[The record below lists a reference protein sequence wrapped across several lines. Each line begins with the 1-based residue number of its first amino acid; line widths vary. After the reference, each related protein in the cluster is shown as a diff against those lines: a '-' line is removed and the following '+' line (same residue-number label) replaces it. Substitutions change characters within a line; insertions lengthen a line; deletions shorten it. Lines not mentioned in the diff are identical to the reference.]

1 MIFFNLMFMI
11 TLTGTSS
18 FPFNSPTHFSLTFK
32 CNSSFNCFR
41 TAPELWF
48 NTILSRDNHG
58 TRNSATYS
66 VVTKQLD
73 VKELEMLL
81 EAYFVQIYGTLN
93 KLSTL
98 LLEELCI
105 EDRQGLLAEVMRTFR
120 ENGLNVTR
128 AEISIIGNMA
138 SNAPLTWASLQR
150 LSKASTVFDPP
161 VRIGSKGGGIEK
173 AIIPSN

>member
-1 MIFFNLMFMI
+1 M
-11 TLTGTSS
+11 
-18 FPFNSPTHFSLTFK
+18 
-32 CNSSFNCFR
+32 
-41 TAPELWF
+41 E
-48 NTILSRDNHG
+48 
-58 TRNSATYS
+58 
-66 VVTKQLD
+66 
-73 VKELEMLL
+73 
-81 EAYFVQIYGTLN
+81 
-93 KLSTL
+93 L

-161 VRIGSKGGGIEK
+161 GNRLLFLFNFYRNYGLPNFKVHFKYIVHNKRILGNIYWHYKKNDLYLRTKTVTINKKSVGKCMIDFVLRSFFCQLWGSV
-173 AIIPSN
+173 

>member
-1 MIFFNLMFMI
+1 MFMI

-93 KLSTL
+93 KLSTPF
-98 LLEELCI
+98 ESNIPVSALC
-105 EDRQGLLAEVMRTFR
+105 
-120 ENGLNVTR
+120 
-128 AEISIIGNMA
+128 
-138 SNAPLTWASLQR
+138 
-150 LSKASTVFDPP
+150 
-161 VRIGSKGGGIEK
+161 
-173 AIIPSN
+173 